1 MGSDLLFAASIL
13 WMYHVAAHVPG
24 GQPIGALEK
33 FAAQSGKAIRK
44 LFRLGRRRSRLLA
57 QDEEAVA

>member
-1 MGSDLLFAASIL
+1 
-13 WMYHVAAHVPG
+13 MYHVAAHVPG

-33 FAAQSGKAIRK
+33 FAEQAGKTIRK
-44 LFRLGRRRSRLLA
+44 LFRFGRRKSRLLA